1 MVAIARIAHD
11 TAPRPRRSPRQRR
24 AVATRQRVYEAAMS
38 EYARVGIDAA
48 RVEDIVEA
56 AGVSWGTFF
65 HYFSTKED
73 VLLEAAAAVCKAFAG
88 TATAGID
95 AGEDTASVLRAAFT
109 SLFESA
115 REHAEPIPLRTA
127 LLRQVVDHPGRL
139 SAYLGDE
146 IPPPVQVVA
155 DVISVGQER
164 GELRS
169 DESAVSL
176 AVVLLHAVLFST
188 RRGTTLGRPAGIS
201 PLGNLALEVVLRGM
215 RFDGEAPPAR
225 GVADVIGG

>member
-1 MVAIARIAHD
+1 
-11 TAPRPRRSPRQRR
+11 
-24 AVATRQRVYEAAMS
+24 VYEAAMA

-73 VLLEAAAAVCKAFAG
+73 VLLEAAAAVCKAFADSAAVG
-88 TATAGID
+88 VEAGKD
-95 AGEDTASVLRAAFT
+95 AASVLRVAFA

-115 REHAEPIPLRTA
+115 HAHAEPMPLRNA
-127 LLRQVVDHPGRL
+127 LVRQVVEHPGRL

-146 IPPPVQVVA
+146 VPPPVQVVA
-155 DVISVGQER
+155 EVISVGQER

-169 DESAVSL
+169 DEPAVSL

-188 RRGTTLGRPAGIS
+188 RRGVARGHPSGIGQ
-201 PLGNLALEVVLRGM
+201 LGNLALEVVLRGM
-215 RFDGEAPPAR
+215 RTDGERTPAR
-225 GVADVIGG
+225 AGDDRQARMTV